1 MRVDEVT
8 GGRRR
13 GLLAVQILVS
23 AGLLVW
29 IFSREGFRGDLLA
42 VAGAARPGWLVAG
55 AGVAGVV
62 QGLCLLRWRIF
73 LRMAGMPLGWRES
86 VGLYFGGAFGGL
98 FLPGGAGGDLVKI
111 GLMAARGRDA
121 AVAALSVLMD
131 RLCGSLSMIL
141 TGAGLIVWEFEWLTQ
156 GVAAGALVRGVLV
169 YLGVLVAVIG
179 LSVGLCALGLA
190 SRLPQWWP
198 GRARLIDLTGIFA
211 RFFREWRTTVW
222 AVALSCVMLGLY
234 FFTFYCAARAYGVEL
249 PVARFLAL
257 MPAVDILAGL
267 PVSLGGLGVRES
279 AFVLMLG
286 QLAGV
291 GAPVAV
297 MVSLAGYLM
306 SVLWALPGAFLW
318 IVRGPR

>member
-1 MRVDEVT
+1 MRVDGVT
-8 GGRRR
+8 GVRRW
-13 GLLAVQILVS
+13 GLLAVQIGVS
-23 AGLLVW
+23 IGLLAW

-86 VGLYFGGAFGGL
+86 VGVYFGGAFGGL

-111 GLMAARGRDA
+111 GLMAARGRNA
-121 AVAALSVLMD
+121 TVAALSVVMD
-131 RLCGSLSMIL
+131 RLCGSVSMIL
-141 TGAGLIVWEFEWLTQ
+141 TGTGLIVWEFRWLTQ
-156 GVAAGALVRGVLV
+156 GVAAGALVKGIMI
-169 YLGVLVAVIG
+169 YLGVLVVVIV
-179 LSVGLCALGLA
+179 LSVGLCAAGLP
-190 SRLPQWWP
+190 SRLPVGWP
-198 GRARLIDLTGIFA
+198 GRARLIELTAVFA
-211 RFFREWRTTVW
+211 RFGREWRVTSG

-234 FFTFYCAARAYGVEL
+234 FLTFYCAARACGVDL
-249 PVARFLAL
+249 PVGRVMAV

-279 AFVLMLG
+279 ALVLMLG

-291 GAPVAV
+291 VAPVAV
-297 MVSLAGYLM
+297 MVSLTGYLM
-306 SVLWALPGAFLW
+306 SVVWVLPGAFLW
-318 IVRGPR
+318 ILRGAR